1 MATALGAAIRN
12 LRRAPAFTGL
22 VVLTLALG
30 IGATT
35 AMFSVVDAVVIRPL
49 QAQAPP
55 PTFELPAPTGTALI
69 GTTRWVV
76 TDNSRDEMFA
86 PGRKRDIEI
95 VAWYPASAA
104 SDRPAPYMRDGM
116 EEVLSF
122 ARLAKLG
129 DAFNGLASVKTH
141 ATIDALPALT
151 PAPFPVIVFQHGYT
165 GLPSSHTALMEDL
178 ASHGWAVLNLIHP
191 YEATGAML
199 ADGTVVTFTDQRNA
213 LRSGIMDVLNEWGP
227 EGPTMDKI
235 VVASDDREREK
246 LLRGYLANLKNTE
259 QVVKRWTLDARYAL
273 DHLPKAGAAAR
284 LVSKLDLTRLGA
296 AGHSMGG
303 VASAQFCLEDRRC
316 KAGLNLDG
324 IPQYGNM
331 IDTPMPA
338 PFLMVYSGRA
348 GRAGASDLIYRRS
361 ASKYYRVDVKD
372 TLHLDFTDMN
382 FWGGPLRQR
391 GAYGKIDPARA
402 AEITRLVV
410 REFFG
415 QEILKQLS
423 AFLAGKQPMSNV
435 TVVELRK
442 P

>member
-1 MATALGAAIRN
+1 MTRIAPLAL
-12 LRRAPAFTGL
+12 F
-22 VVLTLALG
+22 VVLPMML
-30 IGATT
+30 
-35 AMFSVVDAVVIRPL
+35 S
-49 QAQAPP
+49 AQAPP
-55 PTFELPAPTGTALI
+55 PTFELPAPTGKSPI

-76 TDNSRDEMFA
+76 TDTSRDEMFA
-86 PGRKRDIEI
+86 PGKKHDIEI
-95 VAWYPASAA
+95 VAWYPREA
-104 SDRPAPYMRDGM
+104 RPSGVTAPYLRDGM

-141 ATIDALPALT
+141 ATVDAAPSRSPAR
-151 PAPFPVIVFQHGYT
+151 FPVIVFQHGYT

-199 ADGTVVTFTDQRNA
+199 ADGTVVTFTDEKNA
-213 LRSGIMDVLNEWGP
+213 MRPGIMAVLNEWGP

-235 VVASDDREREK
+235 VAVRDEVEQEK
-246 LLRGYLANLKNTE
+246 LLRGYLANLKNTDD
-259 QVVKRWTLDARYAL
+259 VVKRWALDARFAI
-273 DHLPKAGAAAR
+273 DHLPKAGAAGRLVAR
-284 LVSKLDLTRLGA
+284 LDLSRLGA

-324 IPQYGNM
+324 IPQYGAM
-331 IDTPMPA
+331 IDTQMPA
-338 PFLMVYSGRA
+338 PFLMVYSGRP

-382 FWGGPLRQR
+382 YWGGPLRQR
-391 GAYGKIDPARA
+391 GAYGKIEPARA
-402 AEITRLVV
+402 AEVTRLIV
-410 REFFG
+410 REFFA
-415 QEILKQLS
+415 QEILKRPS
-423 AFLAGKQPMSNV
+423 AFLVGKQPMTDV

>member
-1 MATALGAAIRN
+1 LASDGKLIAMNRVTMLLLATWIAA
-12 LRRAPAFTGL
+12 
-22 VVLTLALG
+22 
-30 IGATT
+30 
-35 AMFSVVDAVVIRPL
+35 PL
-49 QAQAPP
+49 AQAPA
-55 PTFELPAPTGTALI
+55 PTFELPAPTGKSPI

-76 TDNSRDEMFA
+76 TDTSREELFA

-95 VAWYPASAA
+95 VAWYPAAA
-104 SDRPAPYMRDGM
+104 PATEPAPYIRDGM

-129 DAFNGLASVKTH
+129 EAFNGLASVKTH
-141 ATIDALPALT
+141 ATLDAT
-151 PAPFPVIVFQHGYT
+151 PASSPGRFPVILFQHGYT

-178 ASHGWAVLNLIHP
+178 ASHGWVVLNLIHP

-199 ADGTVVTFTDQRNA
+199 ADGTLVTFTDEKNA
-213 LRSGIMDVLNEWGP
+213 MRSGIMDVLNEWGP
-227 EGPTMDKI
+227 EGGTMEKI
-235 VVASDDREREK
+235 TAAHDDAEKEK
-246 LLRGYLANLKNTE
+246 LMRGYLAALKNTD
-259 QVVKRWTLDARYAL
+259 QVVKRWTLDAKYAL
-273 DHLPKAGAAAR
+273 DHLPTTGAARAIAGR
-284 LVSKLDLTRLGA
+284 LDLSRLGV

-303 VASAQFCLEDRRC
+303 VAGAQFCVEDRRC
-316 KAGLNLDG
+316 KAALNLDG
-324 IPQYGNM
+324 IPQYGTM
-331 IDTPMPA
+331 IDMRMPA

-348 GRAGASDLIYRRS
+348 GRAGASDIIYKRA

-391 GAYGKIDPARA
+391 GAFGKIDPARA
-402 AEITRLVV
+402 AEVTRMIV

-415 QEILKQLS
+415 QEILKQPS
-423 AFLAGKQPMSNV
+423 AFLSGKQPMTDA

>member
-1 MATALGAAIRN
+1 MSIGKLIAMTRI
-12 LRRAPAFTGL
+12 AP
-22 VVLTLALG
+22 LALF
-30 IGATT
+30 AL
-35 AMFSVVDAVVIRPL
+35 SVTL
-49 QAQAPP
+49 QAQAPS
-55 PTFELPAPTGTALI
+55 PTFELPAPTGKSPIA
-69 GTTRWVV
+69 TTRWVV
-76 TDNSRDEMFA
+76 TDASRDEVFA
-86 PGRKRDIEI
+86 PGKKRDIEI
-95 VAWYPASAA
+95 VAWYPAEAA
-104 SDRPAPYMRDGM
+104 TGQPAPYLRDGM

-129 DAFNGLASVKTH
+129 DAFNGLATVKTH
-141 ATIDALPALT
+141 ATIDAPPAST
-151 PAPFPVIVFQHGYT
+151 PTRFPVIVFQHGYT

-227 EGPTMDKI
+227 EGPTIEKI
-235 VVASDDREREK
+235 GLASDDGERER
-246 LLRGYLANLKNTE
+246 LLRGYLASLKNTD
-259 QVVKRWTLDARYAL
+259 QVVKRWTLDVKYAL
-273 DHLPKAGAAAR
+273 DHLPKTDAAGR
-284 LVSKLDLTRLGA
+284 LISKLDLTRLGV

-303 VASAQFCLEDRRC
+303 VAGAQFCLEDRRC

-324 IPQYGNM
+324 IPQYGKM
-331 IDTPMPA
+331 IDRRMPA
-338 PFLMVYSGRA
+338 PFLMVYSGRP
-348 GRAGASDLIYRRS
+348 GRAGSSDLIYRRS

-382 FWGGPLRQR
+382 YWGGPLRQR

-402 AEITRLVV
+402 AEITRLIV
-410 REFFG
+410 REFFA
-415 QEILKQLS
+415 QEILKQPS
-423 AFLAGKQPMSNV
+423 AFLAGKQPMTGV

>member
-1 MATALGAAIRN
+1 LTAGGKFEFMTRRVLAFVLAFTVNPSAQSPVPAIRS
-12 LRRAPAFTGL
+12 
-22 VVLTLALG
+22 LG
-30 IGATT
+30 EGG
-35 AMFSVVDAVVIRPL
+35 PL
-49 QAQAPP
+49 
-55 PTFELPAPTGTALI
+55 FELPAPTGKSAV

-76 TDNSRDEMFA
+76 TDTSREETFA
-86 PGRKRDIEI
+86 PGRNRDIEI
-95 VAWYPASAA
+95 VAWYPRAGATGATGAA
-104 SDRPAPYMRDGM
+104 GSTGATAPYLRDGM

-129 DAFNGLASVKTH
+129 DAFNGLASVRTH
-141 ATIDALPALT
+141 ATLDAEPART
-151 PAPFPVIVFQHGYT
+151 PARFPVILFQHGYT

-199 ADGTVVTFTDQRNA
+199 ADGTVVTFTDEKNA
-213 LRSGIMDVLNEWGP
+213 MRAGITDVLNEWGP
-227 EGPTMDKI
+227 EGGTMEKI
-235 VVASDDREREK
+235 TAAADDAEKEK
-246 LLRGYLANLKNTE
+246 LMRGYLAALKNTD
-259 QVVKRWTLDARYAL
+259 QVVRRWTLDAKYAL
-273 DHLPKAGAAAR
+273 DHLPTTGAAGAIAAR
-284 LVSKLDLTRLGA
+284 MDLSRLGA

-303 VASAQFCLEDRRC
+303 VAGAQFCVEDRRC
-316 KAGLNLDG
+316 KAALNLDG
-324 IPQYGNM
+324 IPQYGTM

-348 GRAGASDLIYRRS
+348 GRAGASDIIYKRA
-361 ASKYYRVDVKD
+361 ASKYYRVDVSD

-402 AEITRLVV
+402 AEVTRTIV

-415 QEILKQLS
+415 QEILNQPSALLS
-423 AFLAGKQPMSNV
+423 GKQPLSGV

>member
-1 MATALGAAIRN
+1 MTGTSAGKLEFTPRIALAFLLVSTAFASAQTP
-12 LRRAPAFTGL
+12 APL
-22 VVLTLALG
+22 
-30 IGATT
+30 
-35 AMFSVVDAVVIRPL
+35 
-49 QAQAPP
+49 
-55 PTFELPAPTGTALI
+55 FELPAPTGKSAV

-76 TDNSRDEMFA
+76 TDTSRDELFA

-95 VAWYPASAA
+95 VAWYPAAA
-104 SDRPAPYMRDGM
+104 PSSQPAPYIRDGM
-116 EEVLSF
+116 EEVQSF

-129 DAFNGLASVKTH
+129 DAFDGLAAVRTH
-141 ATIDALPALT
+141 ATLDAAPASS
-151 PAPFPVIVFQHGYT
+151 PGRFPVILFQHGYT

-199 ADGTVVTFTDQRNA
+199 ADGTVVTFTDEKNA
-213 LRSGIMDVLNEWGP
+213 MRSGIMDVLNEWGP
-227 EGPTMDKI
+227 EGATMEKI
-235 VVASDDREREK
+235 TAAPDDAERET
-246 LLRGYLANLKNTE
+246 LMRGYLTLLKNTDH
-259 QVVKRWTLDARYAL
+259 VVKRWTLDARYAL
-273 DHLPKAGAAAR
+273 DHLPASGAPGRIA
-284 LVSKLDLTRLGA
+284 SKLDLSRLGA

-303 VASAQFCLEDRRC
+303 VAGAQFCVEDRRC
-316 KAGLNLDG
+316 KAALNLDG
-324 IPQYGNM
+324 IPQYGTM

-348 GRAGASDLIYRRS
+348 GRAGASDIIYKRS

-402 AEITRLVV
+402 AEITRMIA

-415 QEILKQLS
+415 QEVLRQPS
-423 AFLAGKQPMSNV
+423 AFLSGKQPMTDVS
-435 TVVELRK
+435 VVELRK

>member
-1 MATALGAAIRN
+1 MTGTSAGKLEFTPRIALAFLLVSTAFASAQTP
-12 LRRAPAFTGL
+12 APL
-22 VVLTLALG
+22 
-30 IGATT
+30 
-35 AMFSVVDAVVIRPL
+35 
-49 QAQAPP
+49 
-55 PTFELPAPTGTALI
+55 FELPAPTGKSAV

-76 TDNSRDEMFA
+76 TDTSRDELFA

-95 VAWYPASAA
+95 VAWYPAAA
-104 SDRPAPYMRDGM
+104 PSSQPAPYIRDGM
-116 EEVLSF
+116 EEVQSF

-129 DAFNGLASVKTH
+129 DAFDGLAAVRTH
-141 ATIDALPALT
+141 ATLDAAPASS
-151 PAPFPVIVFQHGYT
+151 PGRFPVILFQHGYT

-199 ADGTVVTFTDQRNA
+199 ADGTVVTFTDEKNA
-213 LRSGIMDVLNEWGP
+213 MRSGIMDVLNEWGP
-227 EGPTMDKI
+227 EGATMEKI
-235 VVASDDREREK
+235 TAAPDDAERET
-246 LLRGYLANLKNTE
+246 LMRGYLTLLKNTD

-273 DHLPKAGAAAR
+273 DHLPASGAPGRIA
-284 LVSKLDLTRLGA
+284 SKLDLSRLGA

-303 VASAQFCLEDRRC
+303 VAGAQFCVEDRRC
-316 KAGLNLDG
+316 KAALNLDG
-324 IPQYGNM
+324 IPQYGTM

-348 GRAGASDLIYRRS
+348 GRAGASDIIYKRS

-382 FWGGPLRQR
+382 FWDGPLRQR
-391 GAYGKIDPARA
+391 GAFGKIDPARA
-402 AEITRLVV
+402 AAITRMIA

-415 QEILKQLS
+415 QEVLRQPS
-423 AFLAGKQPMSNV
+423 AFLSGKQPMTDVS
-435 TVVELRK
+435 VVELRK